1 MAALPTGEVLKPA
14 DAEQLGEALRWAV
27 AETRPLEVVGG
38 GSKRQLGRPV
48 QSAALLDLSALSKIE
63 NYEPEELV
71 LSARAATPL
80 AEIEAALAAR
90 DQMLAFEPADYGR
103 LYATANDCANG
114 AANGSRATLG
124 GALACNL
131 SGPRR
136 IKAGAARDHLLGF
149 KAVSGRAETFKA
161 GGRVVKNVTGY
172 DLCKLLA
179 GSYGTLAVM
188 SEVTIKVLPAP
199 ERTRTVLLF
208 GLDDAAAIGALG
220 AAVASPHEVSGAAH
234 LPVPAA
240 RRSAVAYVSGAGA
253 AVTAV
258 RVEGFGPSVLARCAA
273 LRAQLGDLGAIEE
286 LHSKH
291 SLTLWQ
297 EVRDA
302 TLLGAGAEGGAP
314 RSLWRLSVP
323 PSEGPGVAARLQAE
337 SEAEALFDWAGGLV
351 WLAVAPS
358 ADAAHEAVRAS
369 VAAAG
374 GHATLIRAA
383 PEVRA
388 TVPVFQPQPPALAAL
403 SARIKANF
411 DPAGVLNPGR
421 MYAGV

>member
-38 GSKRQLGRPV
+38 GTKRQLGRPV

-114 AANGSRATLG
+114 SRATLG

-179 GSYGTLAVM
+179 GSYGTLAAM

-273 LRAQLGDLGAIEE
+273 LRAQLGHLGAIEE

-302 TLLGAGAEGGAP
+302 TLLGAGAEGAAP
-314 RSLWRLSVP
+314 RPLWRLSVP
-323 PSEGPGVAARLQAE
+323 PSEGPAVAARLQAE
-337 SEAEALFDWAGGLV
+337 TEAEALFDWAGGLV